1 MIPDMQRLNQIER
14 QSIQGRAED
23 SARFGQ
29 GDVIPD
35 TGLFFL
41 SLASYQDAAP
51 EYNFIYPNARD
62 RWLQD
67 IARQESMMAA
77 AIYAMKTRAQTLDY
91 AINGPEAAK
100 TRAENL
106 LMQPGLGDSY
116 TAFVGKVI
124 DDLYAANNGVFI
136 ERIAGGSPRAPIGDR
151 EILGFAHLD
160 SRLCWRTFDPE
171 FPVIYTNPQDG
182 TRHAMH
188 RDRVIM
194 TADNVQPNELARG
207 VGFCA
212 VDRALQWVRIIRD
225 STIYREEKVAGRFTR
240 AVGWAEGITK
250 EQLRKALSAVDST
263 DEAQD
268 LVIYNR
274 IPFLATPINA
284 AGQQG
289 TVKLNLLDLAS
300 IPDGFVFKDDVT
312 LYAYILSFCFGVD
325 AREFWPMTSSGA
337 TRADAS
343 IQHLKSQGKGFGFLI
358 RTLEWIFR
366 QCLPKTVTFEYD
378 FTDDEQD
385 KLVADLHKVKSDMY
399 LSIASAGI
407 IQPLEARA
415 LMIAD
420 GILDGAILENLD
432 LPVERMDSGN
442 TPDEADA
449 LGGETEEADETDLE
463 ESDVPGEQPEPA
475 VNSKKK
481 VLRAA

>member
-1 MIPDMQRLNQIER
+1 MIPDVQRLTQAER

-91 AINGPEAAK
+91 AINGPDAVK
-100 TRAENL
+100 KRAESL
-106 LMQPGLGDSY
+106 LLQPGLGDNYASL
-116 TAFVGKVI
+116 VGKVI
-124 DDLYAANNGVFI
+124 DDLYTANNGVFV
-136 ERIAGGSPRAPIGDR
+136 ERIAGGNPRSPIGDR

-212 VDRALQWVRIIRD
+212 VDRTLQWVRIIRD

-263 DEAQD
+263 DEAHD

-343 IQHLKSQGKGFGFLI
+343 IQHMKSQGKGFGFLI

-366 QCLPKTVTFEYD
+366 QCLPKTATFEYD

-385 KLVADLHKVKSDMY
+385 KLVTEIRETKARTYSLAVDKGALTPKQMY
-399 LSIASAGI
+399 AM
-407 IQPLEARA
+407 
-415 LMIAD
+415 MIAD
-420 GILDGAILENLD
+420 GTLDEQVVGAFEM
-432 LPVERMDSGN
+432 P
-442 TPDEADA
+442 TDETA
-449 LGGETEEADETDLE
+449 LGTDDAANAEAVEPAEDIEA
-463 ESDVPGEQPEPA
+463 ESDVPGEQPEPSM
-475 VNSKKK
+475 NGKKK
-481 VLRAA
+481 AFPRAA